1 MTISSPMICYIKL
14 MDQKKKRL
22 EEGRMEEG
30 CCILNLEILW
40 INFDLI
46 GTLQQ

>member
-1 MTISSPMICYIKL
+1 
-14 MDQKKKRL
+14 MDQKKRL
-22 EEGRMEEG
+22 EEGGMEEG
-30 CCILNLEILW
+30 CCILNLEIHW